1 MFKVYSKIN
10 YANDLSERDLEYIK
24 FAYDYLLDLY
34 IKFLKG
40 EISASSYQSRIQCFC
55 FKINSILSKY
65 IPL

>member
-10 YANDLSERDLEYIK
+10 YANDLSERDLEYLK
-24 FAYDYLLDLY
+24 FAYDYLIDLY
-34 IKFLKG
+34 MKFLKG

>member
-34 IKFLKG
+34 TKFLKG
-40 EISASSYQSRIQCFC
+40 EISASSYQSRLQCFC

>member
-1 MFKVYSKIN
+1 MFRVYSKIN
-10 YANDLSERDLEYIK
+10 YAIDLSERDLEYLK

-34 IKFLKG
+34 MKFLKG

>member
-10 YANDLSERDLEYIK
+10 YANDLSERDLEYLK
-24 FAYDYLLDLY
+24 FAYDYLVDLY
-34 IKFLKG
+34 MKFLKG

>member
-1 MFKVYSKIN
+1 MFRVYSKIN
-10 YANDLSERDLEYIK
+10 YANDLSERDLEYLK

-34 IKFLKG
+34 MKFLKG

>member
-10 YANDLSERDLEYIK
+10 YASDLSERDLEYLK
-24 FAYDYLLDLY
+24 FAYDYLVDLY
-34 IKFLKG
+34 MKFLKG